1 MLGDDGESIESL
13 YFKSQDKLY
22 LRITKTT
29 TRSEVLFV
37 YNGRMPTNDRLA
49 ILQVVIAALGVLV
62 VLMAWVEYG
71 KVKNLRDEV
80 HAMLIDLKEHTRRVQ
95 KAQQRIIASYGV
107 KDMAQRLALIR
118 SAIDADPDTFN
129 GYNSLGYALMES
141 GDLQAAVAAFI
152 QATVRHPSAKE
163 GWLDLA
169 ACHRQMNRDDLAG
182 QCIAKAIE
190 IDPTARDDV
199 KNDSRLSGLYPE

>member
-1 MLGDDGESIESL
+1 
-13 YFKSQDKLY
+13 
-22 LRITKTT
+22 
-29 TRSEVLFV
+29 
-37 YNGRMPTNDRLA
+37 MPTTDILA

-71 KVKNLRDEV
+71 KVKSLRDEV

-95 KAQQRIIASYGV
+95 KAQQRIIASYGT
-107 KDMAQRLALIR
+107 KDISQRLALIQ

-129 GYNSLGYALMES
+129 GYNTLGYVLMES
-141 GDLQAAVAAFI
+141 GDLQAAMAAFI

-169 ACHRQMNRDDLAG
+169 ACHRQMKRDDLAG
-182 QCIAKAIE
+182 QCIAKAIAV
-190 IDPTARDDV
+190 DPTSREDV
-199 KNDSRLSGLYPE
+199 KNDGRLNDLYHAAG